1 MGMITITCPRC
12 REDFATDADKGT
24 AQCPSCACR
33 LLLKK
38 RQETPQNLDPAAA
51 APGVHDALSNQSQ
64 EDSFVGQ
71 RPAELKNAGI
81 AALRQGDQLLMRGQH
96 EQALYVFRHAVRET
110 PEDYR
115 AWWGLTTAT
124 LQHLRGYLENQRLA
138 LNIEPLE
145 QVYAR
150 QSASAKRAMERVR
163 ALAPEASLEM
173 LEESFDYEC
182 HDAAKALQLARRNC
196 KRNLRRHRHLGLR
209 LMLVFIAILLIASGL
224 ACALLLPLELP
235 GRLTIGAAACIVG
248 LLSAVFALRI

>member
-38 RQETPQNLDPAAA
+38 REQATPNLDPAAS
-51 APGVHDALSNQSQ
+51 APGVGDALSK
-64 EDSFVGQ
+64 EDSFVGE

-81 AALRQGDQLLMRGQH
+81 AALRQGDQLLMRGQN
-96 EQALYVFRHAVRET
+96 EQALYVFRQAAKET
-110 PEDYR
+110 PDDYR

-124 LQHLRGYLENQRLA
+124 LQHLRAYLENQRLA
-138 LNIEPLE
+138 FNIEPLE
-145 QVYAR
+145 QVYHR
-150 QSASAKRAMERVR
+150 QFESAKRAMERVR
-163 ALAPEASLEM
+163 VLAPETSIEM
-173 LEESFDYEC
+173 LEESYDYEC
-182 HDAAKALQLARRNC
+182 HDATKALQHARRVC
-196 KRNLRRHRHLGLR
+196 KKNLRRHRNFGLR
-209 LMLVFIAILLIASGL
+209 LTLVFIAILLIASGL